1 MGDRLTEFL
10 RSRKEQAAKP
20 EINWQARKDN
30 WVRSV
35 EGLYALV
42 RKMLRKSIE
51 SKDVSVRTFDLEVTE
66 DYIGTYTIPALELN
80 VGAERVEFR
89 PKGIMVLGAEGRVD
103 IRGAGDTVTMIKR
116 TENGDSVWTVVVQRV
131 RHLEDSAA

>member
-1 MGDRLTEFL
+1 MGDQLTEFL

-89 PKGIMVLGAEGRVD
+89 PKGIMVLGAEGHNGAR
-103 IRGAGDTVTMIKR
+103 RGR
-116 TENGDSVWTVVVQRV
+116 TGGHSR
-131 RHLEDSAA
+131 RG